1 MLVEEG
7 GGWAAMVQNLNL
19 FFLGSSS
26 ICASL
31 LVSPSSN
38 FQDLLFSSSKFPANC
53 EAVAF

>member
-31 LVSPSSN
+31 LVSLSSN

>member
-19 FFLGSSS
+19 FFLGSSL

-53 EAVAF
+53 EADAF